1 MIWARVPIGLKIGN
15 DNDYIT
21 ARHHVVGGIFLLPT
35 GLYKE
40 PNVGTD
46 PITKRRGNTLH
57 GES

>member
-21 ARHHVVGGIFLLPT
+21 ARHHVVGGIFLSPT

-40 PNVGTD
+40 PNVRTD
-46 PITKRRGNTLH
+46 LIAKKRGNTLH
-57 GES
+57 GDS